1 MLPNPNSQRGIE
13 LQQAHVELVMRVLG
27 LDEEDVIRA
36 FEPVIATG
44 APSRAPAIVACRDR
58 VFWALSEARVNGA
71 GLTAVEI
78 ALVTGVPSHSTVVMG
93 CRRAK
98 AAQALT
104 PGQVTAL
111 REGGASTHTPV
122 IPAGEHA

>member
-36 FEPVIATG
+36 FETVVATG
-44 APSRAPAIVACRDR
+44 THSRAPAIVAYRDR
-58 VFWALSEARVNGA
+58 VFWALSEARVNGV

-98 AAQALT
+98 AAKSLT
-104 PGQVTAL
+104 PEQVTAL
-111 REGGASTHTPV
+111 REGGAV
-122 IPAGEHA
+122 AAGGGAA